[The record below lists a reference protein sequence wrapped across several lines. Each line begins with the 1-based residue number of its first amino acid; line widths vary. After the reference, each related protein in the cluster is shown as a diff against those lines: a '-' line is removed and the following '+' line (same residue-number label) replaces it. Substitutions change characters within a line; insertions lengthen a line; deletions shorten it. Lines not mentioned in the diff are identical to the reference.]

1 MRFLV
6 RYFVV
11 ALLCTTFLLSQTRT
25 TGDLSG
31 VATDPS
37 GAVVPN
43 ATITLTHKSTGTTQT
58 STTDAAGSYRFA
70 LLPPGE
76 YVAAAAKAGFQ
87 PITKTV
93 QVSLGGSLTA
103 NFQFSMVSST
113 EVIAVT
119 ANAGEIE
126 TNFFY
131 NDTATTEKQI
141 ELQPNPGNDLTAVA
155 LTTPGAVMNTAGDS
169 LRGGNFEVY
178 SLPATSNLFT
188 VDGA

>member
-11 ALLCTTFLLSQTRT
+11 ALLCTTFLRSQTRT

-37 GAVVPN
+37 GAMVPN

-58 STTDAAGSYRFA
+58 STTDSEGSYRFA

-76 YVAAAAKAGFQ
+76 YSATAARAGFQ
-87 PITKTV
+87 TITKTV

-103 NFQFSMVSST
+103 NFQFKVVSST
-113 EVIAVT
+113 EVVAVT
-119 ANAGEIE
+119 ASAGEIE
-126 TNFFY
+126 TKDANINTNF
-131 NDTATTEKQI
+131 TEKQI

-155 LTTPGAVMNTAGDS
+155 LTTPGAVMTRRTCSQWMA
-169 LRGGNFEVY
+169 
-178 SLPATSNLFT
+178 PA
-188 VDGA
+188 